1 MPKWADYLVSAVRF
15 NAHGTHIETLRCHE
29 DLGDSFGDAKVFSR
43 ETVVK
48 AILGGRTFATIVK
61 QPDGKYRYGAPLQ
74 TVTLS
79 YVYLKTKSD
88 NIIQDNLDELP
99 VF

>member
-1 MPKWADYLVSAVRF
+1 MQKWADYLVSAVRF
-15 NAHGTHIETLRCHE
+15 NVHGTHIESIRCHE
-29 DLGDSFGDAKVFSR
+29 DHGEMFGDAKVFSR

-48 AILGGRTFATIVK
+48 AVQNGKTFATIAR
-61 QPDGKYRYGAPLQ
+61 QQDGKYRYGAPLQ